1 MSKPRLAIIGSGI
14 GGLALAVA
22 LSRLGVDK
30 AVDIDIYEATTKL
43 AQVGAGITLWP
54 RGWEILELLGVGA
67 ALSVHDS
74 ISADEVG
81 LERDNVPA
89 FSYRKSD
96 RAEGVPIVDVCVP
109 GGPRPFH
116 RADVQDVLLG
126 AISSSIRT
134 HLSHRLV
141 SYEETPSGIVLKFQ
155 NGTTA
160 HCDMVVGADGVNSAV
175 RRCLVE
181 SGRISNP
188 DCAEPRWTGT
198 NVYRGLIASDVIR
211 RVSPNHRALHM
222 PMMYCGKNKA
232 SHVVAFPVLQGKLT
246 NVVMFVSDPEKEG
259 SLLEGPA
266 VQNTTS
272 DDLFALYAGWEDDV
286 QCIVQNFKNPS
297 KWAIQTVGPL
307 DKYAESGIFL
317 LGDAA
322 HAMSLHLGNGAGQA
336 IEDAYFLANIL
347 DKGISKGASIEE
359 ISQVYNRIR
368 QPWGNF
374 VVEATRLQGRLY
386 EFSNTTFESVKE
398 GDEVAPET
406 LKELG
411 NKIRDGWGWTW
422 KNSSSVPLREG
433 LAKL

>member
-1 MSKPRLAIIGSGI
+1 MPKTRLAIIGSGI

-22 LSRLGVDK
+22 LSRLGVDEL
-30 AVDIDIYEATTKL
+30 VEVDIYEATTKL

-54 RGWEILELLGVGA
+54 RGWEILEKLGLGP
-67 ALSVHDS
+67 ALSAYSVP
-74 ISADEVG
+74 AAQ
-81 LERDNVPA
+81 RDNVPA
-89 FSYRKSD
+89 FSFRKSD
-96 RAEGVPIVDVCVP
+96 RAEGVPMVEVHVP

-141 SYEETPSGIVLKFQ
+141 SYEETPSGIILKFQ
-155 NGTTA
+155 DGTTA
-160 HCDMVVGADGVNSAV
+160 QCDMVVGADGVNSAV

-181 SGRISNP
+181 SGRVSNP

-198 NVYRGLIASDVIR
+198 NVYRGLIDSDAIR
-211 RVSPNHRALHM
+211 RVSPDHNALYK
-222 PMMYCGKNKA
+222 PVVYCGKNK
-232 SHVVAFPVLQGKLT
+232 HIVTYPVLQGKLT
-246 NVVMFVSDPEKEG
+246 NVVLFVSDPDKEG

-272 DDLFALYAGWEDDV
+272 DDIFALYGGWEDEV
-286 QCIVQNFKNPS
+286 QYILQNLEHPS

-307 DKYAESGIFL
+307 DKYAEAGIFL

-336 IEDAYFLANIL
+336 VEDAYFLASIL
-347 DKGISKGASIEE
+347 HMGVAKGASIDEM
-359 ISQVYNRIR
+359 SQVYSRIR

-374 VVEATRLQGRLY
+374 VVEATRLQGQLY
-386 EFSNTTFESVKE
+386 EFSNATFENVKE
-398 GDEVAPET
+398 GDEIPLET
-406 LKELG
+406 LEELG
-411 NKIRDGWGWTW
+411 NQIREGFGWTW
-422 KNSSSVPLREG
+422 RSSSNGPLQEG
-433 LAKL
+433 LARL